1 MTVAKGWI
9 CRRRDWLAGEP
20 GNNGLQREHRELED
34 GLMSRYARTILQSEM
49 GAGDWGKC
57 KEDRRILEDRKE
69 LEQTSAEGFA
79 KMIELK
85 SQQLEEQHQE
95 FFNKLERLKKIED
108 EAEKLLNKIE
118 MWFIKNDI
126 AELKTIEEKLED
138 FRIAD
143 DLKEMTDKDVTA
155 VAANAIQ
162 SLLSKDHQNKQQV
175 QEGPKIA
182 VKTESIQSLSP
193 TIVAK
198 SKRNKE
204 KEEDKE
210 EINKLADIARKM
222 MIDQQQAL
230 LLFMYF
236 ATESLTETHRP
247 GKCQTIT
254 IFQEVIFVGGVVE
267 DLVKEDGGKELKGGL
282 QGRCKEVFV
291 GFCWEQKLCGGA
303 HQGQSSWSKATGAMD
318 LHLTWRWSS
327 FGPIEARNESWLS
340 MRLKRNCKCL

>member
-1 MTVAKGWI
+1 MTSKD
-9 CRRRDWLAGEP
+9 RDR
-20 GNNGLQREHRELED
+20 NNGLQREHRELED

-85 SQQLEEQHQE
+85 QHQE

-230 LLFMYF
+230 EAM
-236 ATESLTETHRP
+236 ATAKRTGEIEQFFKRF
-247 GKCQTIT
+247 G
-254 IFQEVIFVGGVVE
+254 
-267 DLVKEDGGKELKGGL
+267 KGGWGEGAERRAPREVGMKRMAQL
-282 QGRCKEVFV
+282 ERGAKVMWRCSPRSKQLEQSYRSYGLAPDLEVFFSPV
-291 GFCWEQKLCGGA
+291 FP
-303 HQGQSSWSKATGAMD
+303 SSHLSLATYPYR
-318 LHLTWRWSS
+318 RWSS